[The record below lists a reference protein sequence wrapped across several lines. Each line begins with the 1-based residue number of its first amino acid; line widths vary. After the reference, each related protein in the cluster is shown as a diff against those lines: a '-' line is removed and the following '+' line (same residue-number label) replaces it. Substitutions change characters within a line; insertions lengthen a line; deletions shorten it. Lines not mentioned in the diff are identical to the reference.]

1 MTLYEK
7 FDELIS
13 RHYITILD
21 SPDWCKVAF
30 RKSGFTEEDENTK
43 LFFLLLEKN
52 IPLKVRIVTH
62 GKNLKT
68 DYAIAVA
75 VYANV
80 FQGEIVPNKY
90 EEILIEH
97 IEAIINILKKHGFVN
112 FEYSG
117 ITEKHFIT
125 ELENAVSKMLEDKD
139 IGILTETNRMEAYL
153 KDISG
158 NEIPEYNIKAFS
170 IFITALN
177 TENVALS
184 LRNDKNIYFMK
195 LLENALIKA
204 HRTYEPLYDFSNWE

>member
-21 SPDWCKVAF
+21 SPDWCKVDF
-30 RKSGFTEEDENTK
+30 RKSGFTEEDENTR
-43 LFFLLLEKN
+43 LFFLLLDKN

-80 FQGEIVPNKY
+80 FQGETIPNKY

-97 IEAIINILKKHGFVN
+97 IEAIINILKKRGYVQ

-117 ITEKHFIT
+117 IREKHFIT
-125 ELENAVSKMLEDKD
+125 QFEVAVERMLVDNDTK
-139 IGILTETNRMEAYL
+139 ILFEIDRMEAYL

-158 NEIPEYNIKAFS
+158 NELSEYDIRAFKV
-170 IFITALN
+170 FLTALK

-184 LRNDKNIYFMK
+184 LKNDKNIFYMK
-195 LLENALIKA
+195 LLENALTKA
-204 HRTYEPLYDFSNWE
+204 NKKFEPLYDYTNWV